1 VVFVLQATADAAS
14 SAKVGNLKMPF
25 SKSLATV
32 TLVNKSGEPRCMMWV
47 DFNGRLVNYTSLRFS
62 TNVCHPGV
70 TDGTRELC

>member
-1 VVFVLQATADAAS
+1 
-14 SAKVGNLKMPF
+14 MPF